1 MEMVIRTIG
10 IKMRNYKKGQF
21 YLFTAIVIIA
31 LLAGII
37 PKSVLPTT
45 DEDVFNELN
54 DNFIEEAVFVINNAI
69 YINASVMD
77 HMDSFALS
85 FLNYA
90 RQRDT
95 NFGFVIMLRNRNET
109 ILMNQLKDENISLQ
123 PSGGQVVWLAPG
135 ESSVLALYPSVDV
148 NMRGSQYH
156 FTFAENPDMQLK
168 MLFNSHKN
176 ANIYIQELY

>member
-1 MEMVIRTIG
+1 MEMVIRIIG

-37 PKSVLPTT
+37 PMSVMPTT

-69 YINASVMD
+69 YMNASVKD
-77 HMDSFALS
+77 SIDSFALS

-90 RQRDT
+90 RQRDP
-95 NFGFVIMLRNRNET
+95 NFGFVIMLQNRNET
-109 ILMNQLKDENISLQ
+109 ILMNQLKDGNISLQ

-135 ESSVLALYPSVDV
+135 ESSVAALYPSFDI
-148 NMRGSQYH
+148 NMGESQYH
-156 FTFAENPDMQLK
+156 FTFAENPEMQLK

-176 ANIYIQELY
+176 ANIYIRELY

>member
-1 MEMVIRTIG
+1 MEMVIRIIR
-10 IKMRNYKKGQF
+10 IKMRQSKKGQF

-37 PKSVLPTT
+37 PQSVLPTT
-45 DEDVFNELN
+45 NEDLFNELN
-54 DNFIEEAVFVINNAI
+54 DNLIEEAVFVINNAI
-69 YINASVMD
+69 YLNASVMD
-77 HMDSFALS
+77 SMESFALS

-90 RQRDT
+90 RQRDI

-109 ILMNQLKDENISLQ
+109 ILMNRLKDENISLQ
-123 PSGGQVVWLAPG
+123 PSGGQAILLAPG
-135 ESSVLALYPSVDV
+135 ESSVTGLYPAFDFDL
-148 NMRGSQYH
+148 GESQYH

-176 ANIYIQELY
+176 ANIYIHELY